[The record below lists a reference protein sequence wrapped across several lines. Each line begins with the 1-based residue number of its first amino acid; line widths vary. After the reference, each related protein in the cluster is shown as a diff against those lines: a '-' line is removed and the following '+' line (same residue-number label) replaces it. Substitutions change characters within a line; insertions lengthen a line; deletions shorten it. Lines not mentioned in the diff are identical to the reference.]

1 MATLRGEPVD
11 RPAVNFYEIGG
22 FDINPADPD
31 EFNVYND
38 PSWQPLLQLAEE
50 QTDLIRMRAPLLR
63 PRPENCRDRFF
74 ETRTWAEPG
83 CRFERTTLRVAGRTM
98 TALSKRDAQMDTVWQ
113 VEHLLKDAE
122 DLKAYLEL
130 PDEVFAYEPD
140 PSNLE
145 AADREVGD
153 RGIVMVDAQDPLCAA
168 AELFSMA
175 DFTMA
180 AFCEPDLFG
189 RLVEK
194 LAPHYHERTRK
205 IAQAFP
211 GHLWR
216 IYGPEYATEPYL
228 PGRLFEAY
236 VVRHTGPMVDAIRS
250 GGGFARIHCH
260 GRIRSVLGHIVR
272 MGAAAT
278 DPIEPPP
285 LGDVELAEVRRN
297 YGKDLVLFGNLEL
310 RDIENLEPRD
320 FEKVAAKAVRDGTS
334 GRGKGFVLMPS
345 ASPCGRT
352 ITARTL
358 ANYRT
363 IVRVATGAAV

>member
-1 MATLRGEPVD
+1 
-11 RPAVNFYEIGG
+11 
-22 FDINPADPD
+22 
-31 EFNVYND
+31 
-38 PSWQPLLQLAEE
+38 
-50 QTDLIRMRAPLLR
+50 
-63 PRPENCRDRFF
+63 
-74 ETRTWAEPG
+74 
-83 CRFERTTLRVAGRTM
+83 
-98 TALSKRDAQMDTVWQ
+98 
-113 VEHLLKDAE
+113 
-122 DLKAYLEL
+122 
-130 PDEVFAYEPD
+130 
-140 PSNLE
+140 
-145 AADREVGD
+145 
-153 RGIVMVDAQDPLCAA
+153 
-168 AELFSMA
+168 
-175 DFTMA
+175 MA

-352 ITARTL
+352 IAARTL